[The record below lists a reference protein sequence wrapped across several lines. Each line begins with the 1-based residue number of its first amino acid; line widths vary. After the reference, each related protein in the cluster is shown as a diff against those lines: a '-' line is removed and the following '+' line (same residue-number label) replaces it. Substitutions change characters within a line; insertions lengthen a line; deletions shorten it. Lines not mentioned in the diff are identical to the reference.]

1 VIVTR
6 RILMTSLAAAAI
18 ALGGPPAGAGAAI
31 ITTAPAP
38 CANIAGPEGQGG
50 TGQTINQICTGDG
63 GVAVGPSTGQVT
75 RVVGPAIT
83 GPGVAG
89 PVIVSAG
96 DVAVV

>member
-1 VIVTR
+1 
-6 RILMTSLAAAAI
+6 MTSLATAAI
-18 ALGGPPAGAGAAI
+18 AFGGPAAGAGAAGI

-38 CANIAGPEGQGG
+38 CANMAGPEGQGG

-63 GVAVGPSTGQVT
+63 GVSVGPSTGQVT

-96 DVAVV
+96 DVAVA